1 MACRQLPRLL
11 LLRPLLLGRSQFP
24 LLKSSFVASNM
35 VHPGLVMKNP
45 SGVGPSLPPG
55 SMGFSSIMSVY
66 PWSSKLL
73 LTRTQL
79 ETPSHLQQE
88 CTRVAPSIL
97 QFQQRQAFATK
108 LKKTKIKAYSS
119 YKKRFRALANGL
131 YKRWRSGKRHNAHSK
146 TNKQKRQLRRPS
158 VAPHALAT
166 VMKKL
171 NFLG

>member
-1 MACRQLPRLL
+1 MACRQLPRLF

-55 SMGFSSIMSVY
+55 RMGFSSIMSVY

-88 CTRVAPSIL
+88 CTRVAPSML
-97 QFQQRQAFATK
+97 QGRVLAIVLLRSNSTGCR
-108 LKKTKIKAYSS
+108 S

>member
-35 VHPGLVMKNP
+35 VHPGLVTKNP

-55 SMGFSSIMSVY
+55 RVGFSSMLSVY

-79 ETPSHLQQE
+79 ETPSRLQQE

-97 QFQQRQAFATK
+97 QVGT
-108 LKKTKIKAYSS
+108 
-119 YKKRFRALANGL
+119 
-131 YKRWRSGKRHNAHSK
+131 
-146 TNKQKRQLRRPS
+146 
-158 VAPHALAT
+158 
-166 VMKKL
+166 L
-171 NFLG
+171 NFLSF